1 METKYNYQI
10 KKANDKRDWH
20 KIEAIQRPSNDRVT
34 AIIYG
39 RRLARVFNAEIRMT
53 EGDDPGRA
61 SETYISDKCE

>member
-10 KKANDKRDWH
+10 RKVSDKREWND
-20 KIEAIQRPSNDRVT
+20 IELIQRASDDRVT

-53 EGDDPGRA
+53 EGDDPVKANG
-61 SETYISDKCE
+61 TYISDNWE

>member
-10 KKANDKRDWH
+10 RKVSDKRDWND
-20 KIEAIQRPSNDRVT
+20 IEAIQRVSDDRVT

-53 EGDDPGRA
+53 EGDDPVKA
-61 SETYISDKCE
+61 SGTYISDNWE

>member
-10 KKANDKRDWH
+10 RIKSDKRDWVD
-20 KIEAIQRPSNDRVT
+20 IEAIQRPSNDRVT

-53 EGDDPGRA
+53 EGDDPGKA
-61 SETYISDKCE
+61 SGTYISDKWE